1 MGTILLRIL
10 GKLDD
15 YLSPE
20 VLLLALLAPLLLAS
34 MATIVWYL
42 LRLIASYGVRRAVHT
57 GQLQPSAR
65 RFVGN
70 SRRPPRV
77 TATTVNNVKA
87 PAVAALARSAVLAI
101 SSPHGRKPIDGICQP
116 LAVIRLR

>member
-20 VLLLALLAPLLLAS
+20 VLLLALLAPLLLTG
-34 MATIVWYL
+34 MATIAWYL
-42 LRLIASYGVRRAVHT
+42 LRLIASYGVRHAVRT
-57 GQLQPSAR
+57 GQLQPSVR
-65 RFVGN
+65 HIIDSN
-70 SRRPPRV
+70 RPPRV
-77 TATTVNNVKA
+77 TVRPVNNVKA

>member
-15 YLSPE
+15 YLPPE
-20 VLLLALLAPLLLAS
+20 ALLLALLAPLLLTG
-34 MATIVWYL
+34 MATIAWYL
-42 LRLIASYGVRRAVHT
+42 LRLIASYGDRRTVSS

-65 RFVGN
+65 HIIDSN
-70 SRRPPRV
+70 RRPQRV
-77 TATTVNNVKA
+77 TARPVNNVKA